1 MASYYYLVAS
11 LPMLRFDEDPP
22 ITRDQFLQSCHA
34 ELPSDEYTIIEQLSS
49 GQVVHL
55 PKTSGYLNT
64 YQEIQRKVLESLHRN
79 RARKLSRTEPSESEN
94 ALSDVM
100 IEDLVKQAMQAE
112 HPLAAELLLMRFF
125 WDTADSLKQMRIFSI
140 EVLYAY
146 AIQLALL
153 ERKSLFTPLEGNAEF
168 KRLFSNLQ
176 SIIKSI

>member
-1 MASYYYLVAS
+1 
-11 LPMLRFDEDPP
+11 
-22 ITRDQFLQSCHA
+22 
-34 ELPSDEYTIIEQLSS
+34 
-49 GQVVHL
+49 
-55 PKTSGYLNT
+55 
-64 YQEIQRKVLESLHRN
+64 
-79 RARKLSRTEPSESEN
+79 
-94 ALSDVM
+94 M

>member
-34 ELPSDEYTIIEQLSS
+34 ALGSADYAVIERLSA
-49 GQVVHL
+49 GQMIEVTE
-55 PKTSGYLNT
+55 KSGYLWS
-64 YQEIQRKVLESLHRN
+64 YLQIQQKVSSSLHRY
-79 RARKLSRTEPSESEN
+79 RARALSRTETSDNES
-94 ALSDVM
+94 ALPDVG
-100 IEDLVKQAMQAE
+100 IEELVKQAMQAE
-112 HPLAAELLLMRFF
+112 HPLAAELLLMRFY
-125 WDTADSLKQMRIFSI
+125 WDAAESLKQMRVFSI
-140 EVLYAY
+140 EVLYTY

-153 ERKSLFTPLEGNAEF
+153 ERKALFTPLEGNAEF